1 METLGN
7 MTIEQLIAKAR
18 RADEI
23 REQRKKYV
31 YKYRETHKEQ
41 EAERARNYAKKY
53 YHQKKEREALEKA
66 VVQEL

>member
-23 REQRKKYV
+23 KEQRKKYV

-41 EAERARNYAKKY
+41 EAERARNYSKKY

-66 VVQEL
+66 AIQEL